1 MFKALL
7 MPDFEGVAV
16 EDGDDGAGEIGK
28 DAIGRKKENKAYQEL
43 SCHPA
48 QLGRV
53 KKQGLSTCSGRP
65 GPCLGCAS
73 NDYGCL
79 VESCLK

>member
-1 MFKALL
+1 MVTVQ
-7 MPDFEGVAV
+7 DFEGVAV
-16 EDGDDGAGEIGK
+16 EDRDDGAEEIGK
-28 DAIGRKKENKAYQEL
+28 DAIGGKKENETYQEQ

-48 QLGRV
+48 QLGRM
-53 KKQGLSTCSGRP
+53 KIQGHSTCSGRP